1 MNTAEATLPLT
12 LERAAL
18 ERLFAGA
25 HTTHSFTEEPV
36 DPAVIQQAYE
46 DLRWAPTAFNAQ
58 PLRLSVLQPGE
69 TREAVV
75 EHFGSGNQAKSL
87 AAPLT
92 LIAAYTPDW
101 HEHLD
106 VLAPQ
111 REGFRESME
120 PKEGM
125 RTTVGQQSALIQ
137 VGYLILALRG
147 LGLEVGPMTGLNPEG
162 VDSVIHSQNGW
173 KTLVAINVGHAANP
187 DDDDAVRPRAG
198 RLEFDQASQV
208 L

>member
-1 MNTAEATLPLT
+1 MTTAEATLPLA
-12 LERAAL
+12 LDRPAL

-25 HTTHSFTEEPV
+25 HTTHTFTDDPV

-58 PLRLSVLQPGE
+58 PLRLSVLAPGA
-69 TREAVV
+69 TRDAVV
-75 EHFGSGNQAKSL
+75 EHFGGGNQAKTL

-92 LIAAYTPDW
+92 VIAAYTPDW

-111 REGFRESME
+111 REGFKESLA
-120 PKEGM
+120 PKEAM
-125 RTTVGQQSALIQ
+125 RTTVGQHSALIQ

-147 LGLEVGPMTGLNPEG
+147 LGLQVGPMSGLNPDG
-162 VDSVIHSQNGW
+162 VDSVIHSENGW

-187 DDDDAVRPRAG
+187 DDAAAVAPRAG